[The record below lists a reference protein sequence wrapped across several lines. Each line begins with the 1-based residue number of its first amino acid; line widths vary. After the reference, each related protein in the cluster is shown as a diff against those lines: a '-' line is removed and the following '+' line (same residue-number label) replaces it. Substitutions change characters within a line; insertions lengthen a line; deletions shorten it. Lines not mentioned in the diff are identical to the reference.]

1 MIRRSI
7 GGRKASIA
15 GVTTRK
21 DGTYTFTDT
30 PVIAG
35 RYGYL
40 ALWSGE
46 ATVGPAKA
54 THQIMVE

>member
-1 MIRRSI
+1 M
-7 GGRKASIA
+7 
-15 GVTTRK
+15 TTRK

-46 ATVGPAKA
+46 ATVGAGQGHPSDHGRV
-54 THQIMVE
+54 T